1 MSPHAHLSLT
11 LPSSPDTTAMAR
23 QAARTF
29 EPLLE
34 PRRAPDLSLLVSEVV
49 TNGVRHA
56 DAPDGS
62 SIALEV
68 SVEGDVLRA
77 EVVDAGHGFEPDL
90 PAEPEPEVPGGWG
103 LYLVDKLADR
113 WGVADTGGTRVWFE
127 FDRARPRPP
136 RQDARTGVAWAA
148 PSGRAETREP
158 ISR

>member
-1 MSPHAHLSLT
+1 
-11 LPSSPDTTAMAR
+11 MAR

-34 PRRAPDLSLLVSEVV
+34 PRRASDLSLLVSEVV

-62 SIALEV
+62 HIGLEV
-68 SVEGDVLRA
+68 CVEGDVLRA
-77 EVVDAGHGFEPDL
+77 EVVDEGSGFEPDP

-103 LYLVDKLADR
+103 LYLVETLADR
-113 WGVADTGGTRVWFE
+113 WGVAGSDRTHVWFE
-127 FDRARPRPP
+127 FDRTSPRPP
-136 RQDARTGVAWAA
+136 RQEARSGVAWAA
-148 PSGRAETREP
+148 PSGRAEARET